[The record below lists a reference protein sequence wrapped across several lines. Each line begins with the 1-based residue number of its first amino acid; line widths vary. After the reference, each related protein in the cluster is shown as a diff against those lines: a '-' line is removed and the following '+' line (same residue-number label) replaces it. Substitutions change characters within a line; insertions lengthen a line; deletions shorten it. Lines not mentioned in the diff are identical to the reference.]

1 MAAKDFSGCNQ
12 GARCVRFGGSSL
24 HQISR
29 CAAAESWIPEMRIS
43 ASKSEAMVLSCEKVA
58 CHFPVNDV
66 LLSQI
71 EKHKYL
77 QFLLKVGQ
85 TGLLASCLQ

>member
-1 MAAKDFSGCNQ
+1 MCQVWWIFS
-12 GARCVRFGGSSL
+12 SSNL
-24 HQISR
+24 QVCCSG
-29 CAAAESWIPEMRIS
+29 WIPEMRIS

-85 TGLLASCLQ
+85 TGLLVSCLQ